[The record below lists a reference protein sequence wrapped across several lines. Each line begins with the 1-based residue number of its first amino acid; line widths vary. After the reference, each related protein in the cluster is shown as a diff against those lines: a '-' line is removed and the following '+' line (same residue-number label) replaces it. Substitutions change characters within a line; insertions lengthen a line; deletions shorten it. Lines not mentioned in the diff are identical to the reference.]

1 MPPSPRVH
9 IGQYSILL
17 AGIELRLH
25 FGAKSAARTATSFKY
40 SIEMTRNN
48 LDGETSPYLLQH
60 RENPVHWQP
69 WGEAALERA
78 RAENKPILLSV
89 GYAACHWCHVM
100 AHESFENP
108 TIAALMNKHFI
119 NVKVD
124 REERPDLDAIYQQAL
139 ALLRQPGGW
148 PLTMFL
154 TPTGH
159 PFWGGTYFPPEP
171 RYGRPGF
178 PEVLEKIAEVYAGD
192 SDGIAR
198 NVAAIGDAL
207 QTLSKPQNG
216 AAIPLDVNLPIAE
229 RLLAEVDMQN
239 GGIGDAPKFP
249 HAPAFELLWRAWLRS
264 RDARFRDAV
273 TLTLIRMCQGGI
285 YDHLGGGFARYTVD
299 AEWLVPH
306 FEKMLYDNAQLIQ
319 LLTLVWQDTR
329 DKLFADRIHET
340 VDWLLRE
347 MRAAPNEN
355 GKRAFASSLDADS
368 EHEEG
373 KFYVWTEPE
382 IDNLLGDDAE
392 FFKTIYD
399 VTPGGNWEHKVILN
413 RTSHPGLGAPEEE
426 QLLAACRNKL
436 LASRSSRVRPGWD
449 DKVLADWNGLMIAA
463 LAEAAMV
470 FAQPPWLA
478 AAIEAFEFIVTSMSA
493 GDRLLHG
500 WRDGKGRHPATL
512 DDYAEM
518 ARAALALHEA
528 TQDKRFLNHAEAWV
542 AVLDRHYWDSD
553 AHGYFFTADDT
564 ADVIL
569 RTKTAN
575 DNATPAGNSVMVGVL
590 ARLFYLTGQPK
601 YRDRADRIIA
611 AFSGELNRSFFGLCT
626 MLNQNELLQSAL
638 QVVVAGAPDI
648 PATRK
653 LTAVIYGRSLPNR
666 VLMAVSNGA
675 SLPANHPASGKG
687 VVRGSPA
694 VYLCR
699 GSTCSLPFT
708 EPGAL
713 DRALTAG

>member
-1 MPPSPRVH
+1 
-9 IGQYSILL
+9 
-17 AGIELRLH
+17 
-25 FGAKSAARTATSFKY
+25 
-40 SIEMTRNN
+40 MTRNN

-69 WGEAALERA
+69 WGQDALDRA
-78 RAENKPILLSV
+78 KLENKPILLSV

-108 TIAALMNKHFI
+108 TIAELMNKLFI
-119 NVKVD
+119 NIKVD

-154 TPTGH
+154 TPPGH

-178 PEVLEKIAEVYAGD
+178 PEVLEKIAEAYNAD
-192 SDGIAR
+192 PDGIAR
-198 NVAAIGDAL
+198 NVTAISEAL
-207 QTLSKPQNG
+207 QKLSKPQNG
-216 AAIPLDVNLPIAE
+216 AGIPLDVNLSIAE

-264 RDARFRDAV
+264 RDTRFRDVV

-299 AEWLVPH
+299 AEWLIPH

-319 LLTLVWQDTR
+319 LLTLVWQETR
-329 DKLFADRIHET
+329 DKLFADRVQET

-347 MRAAPNEN
+347 MRAAPNPQGN
-355 GKRAFASSLDADS
+355 RAFASSLDADS

-373 KFYVWTEPE
+373 KFYVWTEAE
-382 IDNLLGDDAE
+382 IDSRLGDDAE

-399 VTPGGNWEHKVILN
+399 VTPDGNWEHKVILN
-413 RTSHPGLGAPEEE
+413 RTTHPGLGAREEE
-426 QLLAACRNKL
+426 QLLAACRDRL
-436 LASRSSRVRPGWD
+436 LAARSSRVRPGWD

-470 FAQPPWLA
+470 FDRPHWLA
-478 AAIEAFEFIVTSMSA
+478 AAIDAFEFIVTTMSNNN
-493 GDRLLHG
+493 DRLLHG
-500 WRDGKGRHPATL
+500 WRDGKARHPATL

-542 AVLDRHYWDSD
+542 AVLDRHYWDGD

-575 DNATPAGNSVMVGVL
+575 DNATPAGNNVMVGVL
-590 ARLFYLTGQPK
+590 ARLFYLTGRPQ
-601 YRDRADRIIA
+601 YRERADQVVA
-611 AFSGELNRSFFGLCT
+611 AFSGELNRNFFGLCT

-638 QVVVAGAPDI
+638 QVVIAGAPET
-648 PATRK
+648 PETKK
-653 LTAVIYGRSLPNR
+653 LTAAIYGRSLPNR
-666 VLMAVSNGA
+666 ILVAVSNG
-675 SLPANHPASGKG
+675 SLLPPEHPAGGKG
-687 VVRGSPA
+687 MVRGKSA

-699 GSTCSLPFT
+699 GNTCSLPFT
-708 EPGAL
+708 DPGAL